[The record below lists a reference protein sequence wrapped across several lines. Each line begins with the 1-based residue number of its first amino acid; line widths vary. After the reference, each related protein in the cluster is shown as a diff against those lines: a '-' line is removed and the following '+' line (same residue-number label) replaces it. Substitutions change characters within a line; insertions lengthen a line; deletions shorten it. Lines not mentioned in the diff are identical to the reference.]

1 MLRPITPESAFITDW
16 RSRVENL
23 LTHRLPTC
31 PDTLKKWGCPLKSKI
46 QDAGAMAKSDQVLQ
60 VRDQLIARFASTPQI
75 PPACG
80 TCFGMAQDVARFH
93 ESRRNY

>member
-1 MLRPITPESAFITDW
+1 
-16 RSRVENL
+16 
-23 LTHRLPTC
+23 
-31 PDTLKKWGCPLKSKI
+31 
-46 QDAGAMAKSDQVLQ
+46 MAKSDQVLQ